1 MLDVLSAAVKKNAAL
16 GYDYVAAP
24 ASAELLFL
32 RHMPDKALKPYF
44 NILRTV
50 VLTSRHEM
58 DPDMM
63 VEASLKIDVHGNVEH
78 TAAAA
83 SVPCMRWTAP
93 CGAPSR
99 AGIRNWS
106 RCT

>member
-1 MLDVLSAAVKKNAAL
+1 M
-16 GYDYVAAP
+16 AAP

-32 RHMPDKALKPYF
+32 RHMPASALKPYF

-63 VEASLKIDVHGNVEH
+63 VEASLKLDVHGNVEH
-78 TAAAA
+78 TAAGGFGP
-83 SVPCMRWTAP
+83 VPALDRAHAP
-93 CGAPSR
+93 RPDALVPGTGTDAPD
-99 AGIRNWS
+99 
-106 RCT
+106 